1 MDEAPRRR
9 LTRLQLAVV
18 GGAAALVIAVGVVV
32 VPMRDGSSADVAT
45 KATTT
50 TTEPSPVVA
59 LSAQSTTTSVAPV
72 PPPPLGTQLATLRIP
87 KIGVDQPV
95 VEGTGADQLAGATG
109 HYTGTALPGAHGNV
123 GIAGHRTTHG
133 APFNRLDE
141 LVPGDQL
148 VLTVNGVDLQYS
160 VSGSQVVKPTDVS
173 VLTDKGDDRVT
184 LTTCHPKHSARTR
197 LIITA
202 VRVPAMSGQLRGY

>member
-1 MDEAPRRR
+1 MIADRRAR
-9 LTRLQLAVV
+9 FAAI
-18 GGAAALVIAVGVVV
+18 GAAVLVLGLGAFAVASSGG
-32 VPMRDGSSADVAT
+32 GSGSAAAA
-45 KATTT
+45 KTTT
-50 TTEPSPVVA
+50 TTAEPSPVVELA
-59 LSAQSTTTSVAPV
+59 TPSTTSAAPTV
-72 PPPPLGTQLATLRIP
+72 PAPALGTRLARLQIP

-141 LVPGDQL
+141 LVPGDAL
-148 VLTVNGVDLQYS
+148 VLTVDGVELHYA
-160 VSGSQVVKPTDVS
+160 VSGSQVVLPTDVS
-173 VLTDKGDDRVT
+173 VLENRGDDRVT

-202 VRVPAMSGQLRGY
+202 LRITDAGAAPHPS